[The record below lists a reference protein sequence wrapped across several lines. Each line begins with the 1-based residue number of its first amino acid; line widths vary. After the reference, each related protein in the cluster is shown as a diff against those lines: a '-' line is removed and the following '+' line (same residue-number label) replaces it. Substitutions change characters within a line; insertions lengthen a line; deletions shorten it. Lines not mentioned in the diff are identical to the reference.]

1 MTQTVQAKCPHC
13 RNVLRIPSEW
23 LNKSM
28 RCKHCKNTFQAK
40 AKDSDAVTVAAPGGK
55 SSGSVPVAKPA
66 NAASTAVAAILD
78 QKTVL
83 AAGVAAARVPVAAIL
98 DQKTV
103 LAAGVAAGSPPA
115 KSSGDPFSFD
125 DAAAP
130 EPAGASTPRRRG
142 NGNGTLVLVL
152 MFFFLF
158 VLGLSGAGYAIYKV
172 VNTPQL
178 AQGDNVKSDSA
189 AIKPSERPGRPTA
202 DGSGDKGNGTK
213 ENPDPVTP
221 PADDAKKDKD
231 LKKINPPLKDKDNK
245 KKDNFPPKDFVK
257 KDGPKK
263 PPIFNNDPFP
273 RRALLISVN
282 NYLMFNPVHF
292 GSPRDQFK
300 NGYPGSSISVLRDR
314 LTSLPMNFRPDQVVE
329 LSDAIP
335 RDSKTAKAHPTQKS
349 VIETTIKDFLES
361 CRDQDRIMVFY
372 AGHATHLEDK
382 KSYLIPVSGNVTD
395 PDSLVP
401 LDWVY
406 DQLAKCKAQQKILV
420 LDVFRYSPGRG
431 SASASG
437 GEGEE
442 GTMPE
447 DFDKNVLNP
456 PAGVQVWCACQKEQN
471 SVELEGG
478 SAFMQ
483 AICHAMQ
490 GGAEMRGIAD
500 PKQPIPIEN
509 MVESVN
515 KRLKDLLTPEK
526 RTQVSRLT
534 GMPSANEVAYDKT
547 QPLPDPLKLKP
558 LTVQGG
564 NVAGLAQINKML
576 DEIKVLPPVREAR
589 AGDRDLLSAE
599 MLPPFS
605 VKNLDAFKP
614 DGYQNIGDLHKRY
627 VNMKGKKEDKEAF
640 DKEFPLRG
648 AYFEIVEALNES
660 GKITMREVLR
670 SPFDPKQ
677 KVVILKEQ
685 EPLGMSTFRLEQTL
699 AFAKAAAKERDKET
713 SKRWHA
719 NFDFALARLESRMVY
734 LIEYNYTLGRIRVDD
749 LPELAP
755 GQSGWRIGTGKKIAV
770 TEKKAKDLAKETK
783 AIWNRI
789 ISDYP
794 DTPWALLAQRE
805 REIALGVQWRAKS
818 D

>member
-28 RCKHCKNTFQAK
+28 RCKHCKQTFQAK
-40 AKDSDAVTVAAPGGK
+40 AKSSDAVPIAAPAPKAKANPPVTVAQPAKSATPIAVGAP
-55 SSGSVPVAKPA
+55 PM
-66 NAASTAVAAILD
+66 
-78 QKTVL
+78 
-83 AAGVAAARVPVAAIL
+83 
-98 DQKTV
+98 
-103 LAAGVAAGSPPA
+103 

-125 DAAAP
+125 DADAP
-130 EPAGASTPRRRG
+130 ESAGVSTPRRRG
-142 NGNGTLVLVL
+142 NSGGTIVLVV

-189 AIKPSERPGRPTA
+189 AVKPSERTARPPA
-202 DGSGDKGNGTK
+202 DGASDKGNGVK
-213 ENPDPVTP
+213 DNPDPVTP

-231 LKKINPPLKDKDNK
+231 LKKINPPPKDKDK
-245 KKDNFPPKDFVK
+245 KKDVNPPKDFVK

-263 PPIFNNDPFP
+263 PPVFTNDPFP

-282 NYLMFNPVHF
+282 NYLMFNPVHY
-292 GSPRDQFK
+292 GSPQDTFK
-300 NGYPGSSISVLRDR
+300 SGYPGSSTSVLRDR
-314 LTSLPMNFRPDQVVE
+314 LTRPPMNFRSDQVVE
-329 LSDAIP
+329 LSDAVP

-349 VIETTIKDFLES
+349 VIETTIKDFVES
-361 CRDQDRIMVFY
+361 CREQDRIMIFY

-382 KSYLIPVSGNVTD
+382 KSYLIPISGNVTD

-401 LDWVY
+401 LEWVY

-431 SASASG
+431 NAGGASG

-490 GGAEMRGIAD
+490 GGAEMRGISD
-500 PKQPIPIEN
+500 PKQPIPIES
-509 MVESVN
+509 MVDAVN
-515 KRLKDLLTPEK
+515 KRLKDLLAPEK

-534 GMPSANEVAYDKT
+534 GKAPANEVAYDKT
-547 QPLPDPLKLKP
+547 QALPDPLRLKP
-558 LTVQGG
+558 PTVKGG

-576 DEIKVLPPVREAR
+576 DELKILGSVREAR
-589 AGDRDLLSAE
+589 AGEKDLLSAE

-605 VKNLDAFKP
+605 VKNLDDFKT
-614 DGYQNIGDLHKRY
+614 DGYQNIGELHKRY
-627 VNMKGKKEDKEAF
+627 VDMKKQFALGKKEEKEAF

-648 AYFEIVEALNES
+648 AYFEIIEALNES
-660 GKITMREVLR
+660 GKMSLREVLR
-670 SPFDPKQ
+670 PPTDKI
-677 KVVILKEQ
+677 KAVILKEQ
-685 EPLGMSTFRLEQTL
+685 EPLGVAAFKLERTL
-699 AFAKAAAKERDKET
+699 EIVKAAVKKRDQET
-713 SKRWHA
+713 SKRWQA
-719 NFDFALARLESRMVY
+719 NFDFAHARLLARLVY
-734 LIEYNYTLGRIRVDD
+734 VIEYNYTLARIRAED
-749 LPELAP
+749 LPELAE
-755 GQSGWRIGTGKKIAV
+755 GQTGWRVGAAKKINSE
-770 TEKKAKDLAKETK
+770 TKTKNYAKETK
-783 AIWNRI
+783 VIFGRI
-789 ISDYP
+789 QTEYP